1 MKGKKLLAGI
11 LSAAMVLSTMAFPVF
26 AEGEEAASGGAQ
38 ATERRGTTEVSEM
51 TFARFLEN
59 IAMDSEDVNFDGSTY
74 AGAGNHL
81 KVTLKP
87 QSVCEYGDCEGAVEP
102 SEANPINLDSGMAQ
116 YKIWSDKEAN
126 RKKNVTVSNV
136 DFVYEQAEFCI
147 HTNSGWST
155 HPNKVNPENGQ
166 IQVLN
171 TGNVKFDNCSFEG
184 LNLNLYG
191 QGNPDTKATI
201 RNCTFKNI
209 ADGAGL
215 KWIRTSSAEITGNT
229 FDNCKAG
236 VMFAPKSGTPQLTV
250 SGNTFS
256 NITGEVIQLTG
267 DAKYTAESNISIK
280 ENKVANPK
288 EDTYMFR
295 INSDSAKIDD
305 YSDNTVAENI
315 PMMTD
320 DTNESKYK
328 FVAQIGNEFYASL
341 KDAVAAA
348 KDDDTITIFGK
359 VDVKNG
365 DLSNNKKLIFKGAD
379 QNSEMTFI
387 ENKFDVPGAEAPNG
401 YYVDGDDLTFEN
413 LKITWLE
420 TANYQGLIRAKA
432 VNYIDCTISGQPFL
446 YASSEI
452 FTGCKFVQTNPN
464 AYNLWTYGAKN
475 VEFNNCEF
483 QSAGKSVLV
492 YGEWTGVSTVVDV
505 KDCTF
510 KASQLVE
517 GKAAI
522 EIDSS
527 LIPGEY
533 TLNISGNTTAT
544 GFDEG
549 SVSGNSLYNV
559 KKYKTEKQNDN
570 SFKPNAAIT
579 VDGKE
584 VTAVPMQAKV
594 IDKVKT
600 TGATVELK
608 DLHNNS
614 AISLA
619 DDATYELVVKTA
631 PKADAD
637 KANEAIKTTDTNTS
651 KLMLDIFV
659 QKTDSNGNESKVD
672 VTGQK
677 VIYTLDEPIAE
688 GSTVNVYHVNSNG
701 DVKKID
707 DVKTNG
713 QTIEFTAPSFS
724 TYAVTYT
731 ADSLADSD
739 ITKKIKVAFE
749 PIAGTSSYDIV
760 LKAMDGGKI
769 NRFMSAD
776 LTFEMTLKEGA
787 VNYTVTPAANIKIS
801 DQDNGRYEFNMDGTN
816 ASGATGENITI
827 GTVTFEGT
835 GTVDFAVKTA
845 ETNIVNTA
853 KADDNIVEY
862 NTTDGGRLD
871 LSDKLTDVELKAPTK
886 KLTVNVTF
894 NNSISDN
901 AAAYQDMKA
910 VISGGDLTD
919 DITVDF
925 GSDAE
930 TKLNGNVYSFE
941 KELTQ
946 NTTYT
951 VKVEGAGYR
960 TARYTVTMTGDK
972 TLNFWNNVMDNAI
985 VVEEGNPLYTRNVT
999 FLAGDIV
1006 KDNKINI
1013 YDLSAVVSYFGTK
1026 TDNTVTS
1033 EYAKYDLN
1041 RDGVIDSK
1049 DVAYVLVSWGK

>member
-1 MKGKKLLAGI
+1 MKGKKLLAGV
-11 LSAAMVLSTMAFPVF
+11 LSAAMVLGTMAFPVF

-51 TFARFLEN
+51 TFARFLDN

-171 TGNVKFDNCSFEG
+171 TGNVEFDNCSFEG

-191 QGNPDTKATI
+191 QGNPNTKATI
-201 RNCTFKNI
+201 NNCTFKNI

-280 ENKVANPK
+280 ENAVANPK

-305 YSDNTVAENI
+305 YRDNTVAENI

-320 DTNESKYK
+320 DTKESKYK

-348 KDDDTITIFGK
+348 KDDDTITIFGT
-359 VDVKNG
+359 VDADNCLPADKSVT
-365 DLSNNKKLIFKGAD
+365 FKGAD
-379 QNSEMTFI
+379 EKAVLNFTE
-387 ENKFDVPGAEAPNG
+387 GAYLHQAEG
-401 YYVDGDDLTFEN
+401 KTLTFESLTMQWGNADYKGIKHSAN
-413 LKITWLE
+413 LVY
-420 TANYQGLIRAKA
+420 ND
-432 VNYIDCTISGQPFL
+432 VTIKGKVFL
-446 YASSEI
+446 YATNET
-452 FTGCKFVQTNPN
+452 FNKCKFIQSV
-464 AYNLWTYGAKN
+464 ADYNLWTYGAKN

-492 YGEWTGVSTVVDV
+492 YGEGSGVSTVVDV

-510 KASQLVE
+510 NASQSVK

-614 AISLA
+614 AIKLA

-637 KANEAIKTTDTNTS
+637 KANEKIKTTDTNTS

-659 QKTDSNGNESKVD
+659 QKTDSNGNESKID

-677 VIYTLDEPIAE
+677 VIYTLDEPIKKDC
-688 GSTVNVYHVNSNG
+688 TVNVYHVNSNG
-701 DVKKID
+701 DVKQIEG
-707 DVKTNG
+707 VINNG

-739 ITKKIKVAFE
+739 ITKNIKVAFE

-760 LKAMDGGKI
+760 LKATDGGKI
-769 NRFMSAD
+769 NRFMTAD

-816 ASGATGENITI
+816 ASGATGANITI